1 MQIMIYQTQPES
13 VEHLKYFGSI
23 TNYGSEIKSS
33 IVMQEQL
40 STKDTFYQQIW
51 IEVKEEIS
59 KMFHLEHSLYVA
71 ETCTLRKVERKS
83 QGGFVMWWWKRMN
96 ISWTERVRNEEE

>member
-1 MQIMIYQTQPES
+1 MIYQTQSES
-13 VEHLKYFGSI
+13 VEHSKYFGSI

-40 STKDTFYQQIW
+40 STKQYFHQQIW

-59 KMFHLEHSLYVA
+59 KMLHLEQSLYVA
-71 ETCTLRKVERKS
+71 ETCTLRKVKHKY
-83 QGGFVMWWWKRMN
+83 QGGFEMWWWKRKN
-96 ISWTERVRNEEE
+96 ISWINSVRNEEE

>member
-40 STKDTFYQQIW
+40 STKDTFYQQI
-51 IEVKEEIS
+51 
-59 KMFHLEHSLYVA
+59 
-71 ETCTLRKVERKS
+71 
-83 QGGFVMWWWKRMN
+83 
-96 ISWTERVRNEEE
+96 